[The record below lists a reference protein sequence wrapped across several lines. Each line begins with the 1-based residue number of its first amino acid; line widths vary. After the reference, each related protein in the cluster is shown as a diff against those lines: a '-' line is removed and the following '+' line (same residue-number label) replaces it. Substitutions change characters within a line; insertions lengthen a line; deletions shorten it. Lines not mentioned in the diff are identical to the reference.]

1 MKGTGVKMKTIF
13 SLTFKSASR
22 DPFLLVWSIILPI
35 GGALGLGFFIKSP
48 DYPEHILTGM
58 MAVSILFYSF
68 MTTSFAILTQR
79 RRGVYNLLRVTPMPL
94 WKYVCSISGAWTL
107 ISLLCA
113 ILVVLSGI
121 FILKINITVQSFL
134 AFLPLIIFA
143 TIGYVLFSFF
153 AASLCR
159 TESNVS
165 ILTNII
171 TMPLLLGSS
180 AFYSLRNVPEFIHLL
195 NRFNPFQWFVDGLRN
210 ALTMSWLSYLTD
222 LGLVLALAILALILA
237 LKTFRYADV

>member
-1 MKGTGVKMKTIF
+1 MKTIF

-22 DPFLLVWSIILPI
+22 DPFLMLWSLILPI
-35 GGALGLGFFIKSP
+35 GGAIGLGFFIKYP

-94 WKYVCSISGAWTL
+94 WKYICGISGAWTS

-113 ILVVLSGI
+113 MLVMLSGI
-121 FILKINITVQSFL
+121 LVLKLSISLPAVL
-134 AFLPLIIFA
+134 ALLPVLIIA
-143 TIGYVLFSFF
+143 ALGYVFFSFF
-153 AASLCR
+153 IASLSR
-159 TESNVS
+159 TENNIS

-171 TMPLLLGSS
+171 TMPLLFSSS
-180 AFYSLRNVPEFIHLL
+180 AFYSLNSAPPFIQVI
-195 NRFNPFQWFVDGLRN
+195 NKFNPFQWFVN
-210 ALTMSWLSYLTD
+210 ALRSAFDLSWGNYFINA
-222 LGLVLALAILALILA
+222 GLVLLVVIVAFLLA
-237 LKTFRYADV
+237 LKTFRYTDV